1 MRQSNITKQDNISLK
16 LRTLIFFNWIA
27 IIGQSLAVFVSFSII
42 EVEFNLYAT
51 ISLILILLLLNIF
64 LTLRYPVTKTL
75 NFNEITFYLLFD
87 LFQLISL
94 LYLTGG
100 LTNPFCILILVP
112 IVISSTYLD
121 LKRTVFICFASIISL
136 SILLFFYIPISS
148 DLIDFN
154 SNSFSRVEI
163 SSIWGAL
170 IITLIFI
177 SAYCFRTASESRKAG
192 EALRETQMALSN
204 EEKVSALMSLTA
216 AAVHELGTP
225 LSTISVVSK
234 ELVGNLKKNDPNY
247 EDLSLIQTQVKRCA
261 EILKRLRTSN
271 FVADSDEFLN
281 EFTFTSLINEVL
293 EDYSNEKIEVLIN
306 ADDIFAEKNISFS
319 RVPEVIQSLSNV
331 VDNAFKYAEN
341 KIIINLKYAEKYII
355 VEIIDDGKGFSPE
368 IYSLLGEP
376 YVRRSIDKE
385 DKGLGLGL
393 FISKN
398 LISKTYGDIEFLNH
412 KPNGACVRIF
422 LNKKEL
428 NIK

>member
-1 MRQSNITKQDNISLK
+1 MKQGTLNTQDNISLK

-27 IIGQSLAVFVSFSII
+27 IIGQSLAVFVSYSII
-42 EVEFNLYAT
+42 EVDFNLFAT
-51 ISLILILLLLNIF
+51 ISLILLLLLLNIF
-64 LTLRYPVTKTL
+64 LTLKFPITKAL
-75 NFNEITFYLLFD
+75 NFNEITIYLLFD
-87 LFQLISL
+87 LLQLIFL

-121 LKRTVFICFASIISL
+121 LKRTILICAASIISL
-136 SILLFFYIPISS
+136 SILLFFYVPISS
-148 DLIDFN
+148 NLINFN
-154 SNSFSRVEI
+154 SDSFSREEI
-163 SSIWGAL
+163 FSIWGAL
-170 IITLIFI
+170 IITLIFM
-177 SAYCFRTASESRKAG
+177 SAYCYRTASESRKAG
-192 EALRETQMALSN
+192 KALRETQMALSN

-234 ELVGNLKKNDPNY
+234 ELVGNVKKNDVNY
-247 EDLSLIQTQVKRCA
+247 DDLQLIQTQVKRCA
-261 EILKRLRTSN
+261 DILKRLRTTK
-271 FVADSDEFLN
+271 FVRDSDEFLN
-281 EFTFTSLINEVL
+281 EFTFTSLINEIL
-293 EDYSNEKIEVLIN
+293 EDYSNEKIEVSIN
-306 ADDIFAEKNISFS
+306 ADEIFSEKNITFS
-319 RVPEVIQSLSNV
+319 RVPEVIQSLSNII
-331 VDNAFKYAEN
+331 DNAFKYAKN
-341 KIIINLKYAEKYII
+341 KIVINLKYAEKYIV
-355 VEIIDDGKGFSPE
+355 VEIIDDGNGFSPE
-368 IYSLLGEP
+368 IYALLGEP

-398 LISKTYGDIEFLNH
+398 LLSKSYGDIEFLNY

>member
-1 MRQSNITKQDNISLK
+1 MKQGTLNIQDDISLK

-27 IIGQSLAVFVSFSII
+27 IFGQSLAVFVSYSII
-42 EVEFNLYAT
+42 EVDFNLFAT
-51 ISLILILLLLNIF
+51 ISLIVLLLLLNIF
-64 LTLRYPVTKTL
+64 LTLKFPITKAL
-75 NFNEITFYLLFD
+75 NFNEITIYLLFD
-87 LFQLISL
+87 LLQLIFL

-121 LKRTVFICFASIISL
+121 LKRTILICAASIISL
-136 SILLFFYIPISS
+136 SILLFFYVPISS
-148 DLIDFN
+148 NLINFN
-154 SNSFSRVEI
+154 SDSFSREEI
-163 SSIWGAL
+163 FSIWGAL
-170 IITLIFI
+170 IITLIFM
-177 SAYCFRTASESRKAG
+177 SAYCYRTASESRKAG
-192 EALRETQMALSN
+192 KALRETQMALSN

-234 ELVGNLKKNDPNY
+234 ELVGNVKKNDVNY
-247 EDLSLIQTQVKRCA
+247 DDLQLIQTQVKRCA
-261 EILKRLRTSN
+261 DILKRLRTTK
-271 FVADSDEFLN
+271 FVRDSDEFLN
-281 EFTFTSLINEVL
+281 EFTFTSLINEIL
-293 EDYSNEKIEVLIN
+293 EDYSNEKIEVSIN
-306 ADDIFAEKNISFS
+306 ADEIFSEKNITFS
-319 RVPEVIQSLSNV
+319 RVPEVIQSLSNII
-331 VDNAFKYAEN
+331 DNAFKYAKN
-341 KIIINLKYAEKYII
+341 KIVINLKYAEKYII
-355 VEIIDDGKGFSPE
+355 VEIIDDGNGFSPE
-368 IYSLLGEP
+368 IYALLGEP

-398 LISKTYGDIEFLNH
+398 LLSKSYGNIEFLNY

>member
-1 MRQSNITKQDNISLK
+1 MKQGKLNTQDNITLK

-27 IIGQSLAVFVSFSII
+27 IIGQSLAVFVSYSII
-42 EVEFNLYAT
+42 EVDFNLFAT
-51 ISLILILLLLNIF
+51 ISLVFLLLFLNIF
-64 LTLRYPVTKTL
+64 LTLRFPITKTL

-87 LFQLISL
+87 LLQLISL

-121 LKRTVFICFASIISL
+121 LKRTILICTASIISL
-136 SILLFFYIPISS
+136 SFLLFFYMPISS
-148 DLIDFN
+148 NLINFN
-154 SNSFSRVEI
+154 SDSFSREEI
-163 SSIWGAL
+163 FSIWGAL
-170 IITLIFI
+170 IITLIFM
-177 SAYCFRTASESRKAG
+177 SAYCYRTASESRKAG

-234 ELVGNLKKNDPNY
+234 ELVGNVKKNDVNY
-247 EDLSLIQTQVKRCA
+247 DDLQLIQTQVKRCA
-261 EILKRLRTSN
+261 DILKRLRTTK
-271 FVADSDEFLN
+271 FVRDSDEFLN
-281 EFTFTSLINEVL
+281 EFTFTSLINEIL
-293 EDYSNEKIEVLIN
+293 EDYLNEKIEVSIN
-306 ADDIFAEKNISFS
+306 ADEIFSEKNITFS
-319 RVPEVIQSLSNV
+319 RVPEVIQSLSNII
-331 VDNAFKYAEN
+331 DNAFKYAKN
-341 KIIINLKYAEKYII
+341 KIVINLKYAEKYII
-355 VEIIDDGKGFSPE
+355 VEIIDDGNGFSPE
-368 IYSLLGEP
+368 IYALLGEP

-398 LISKTYGDIEFLNH
+398 LLSKSYGDIEFLNY

>member
-1 MRQSNITKQDNISLK
+1 MKQGTLNTQDNISLK

-27 IIGQSLAVFVSFSII
+27 IIGQSLAVFVSYSII
-42 EVEFNLYAT
+42 EVDFNLFAT
-51 ISLILILLLLNIF
+51 ISLIVLLLLLNIF
-64 LTLRYPVTKTL
+64 LTLKFPITKAL
-75 NFNEITFYLLFD
+75 NFNEITIYLLFD
-87 LFQLISL
+87 LLQLIFL

-121 LKRTVFICFASIISL
+121 LKRTILICAASIISL
-136 SILLFFYIPISS
+136 SILLFFYVPISS
-148 DLIDFN
+148 NLINFN
-154 SNSFSRVEI
+154 SDSFSREEI
-163 SSIWGAL
+163 FSIWGAL
-170 IITLIFI
+170 IITLIFM
-177 SAYCFRTASESRKAG
+177 SAYCYRTASESRKAG
-192 EALRETQMALSN
+192 KALRETQMALSN

-234 ELVGNLKKNDPNY
+234 ELVGNVKKNDVNY
-247 EDLSLIQTQVKRCA
+247 DDLQLIQTQVKRCA
-261 EILKRLRTSN
+261 DILKRLRTTK
-271 FVADSDEFLN
+271 FVRDSDEFLN
-281 EFTFTSLINEVL
+281 EFTFTSLINEIL
-293 EDYSNEKIEVLIN
+293 EDYSNEKIEISIN
-306 ADDIFAEKNISFS
+306 ADEIFSEKNITFS
-319 RVPEVIQSLSNV
+319 RVPEVIQSLSNII
-331 VDNAFKYAEN
+331 DNAFKYAKN
-341 KIIINLKYAEKYII
+341 KIVINLKYAEKYIV
-355 VEIIDDGKGFSPE
+355 VEIIDDGNGFSPE
-368 IYSLLGEP
+368 IYALLGEP

-398 LISKTYGDIEFLNH
+398 LLSKSYGNIEFLNY

>member
-1 MRQSNITKQDNISLK
+1 MKQGKLNTQDNITLK

-27 IIGQSLAVFVSFSII
+27 IIGQSLAVFVSYSII
-42 EVEFNLYAT
+42 EVDFNLFAT
-51 ISLILILLLLNIF
+51 ISLIFLLLLLNIF
-64 LTLRYPVTKTL
+64 LTIRFPITKSI
-75 NFNEITFYLLFD
+75 NFNEITFYLMFD
-87 LFQLISL
+87 LLQLISL

-121 LKRTVFICFASIISL
+121 LKRAILICAASIISL
-136 SILLFFYIPISS
+136 SILLFFYMPISS
-148 DLIDFN
+148 NLINFN
-154 SNSFSRVEI
+154 SDSFSKEEI
-163 SSIWGAL
+163 FSIWGAL
-170 IITLIFI
+170 IITLIFM
-177 SAYCFRTASESRKAG
+177 SAYCHRTASESRKAG

-234 ELVGNLKKNDPNY
+234 ELVGNVKKNDVNY
-247 EDLSLIQTQVKRCA
+247 DDLQLIQTQVKRCA
-261 EILKRLRTSN
+261 DILKRLRTTK
-271 FVADSDEFLN
+271 FVRDSDEFLN
-281 EFTFTSLINEVL
+281 EFTFTSLINEIL
-293 EDYSNEKIEVLIN
+293 EDYSNEKIEVSIN
-306 ADDIFAEKNISFS
+306 ADEIFSEKNITFS
-319 RVPEVIQSLSNV
+319 RVPEVIQSLSNII
-331 VDNAFKYAEN
+331 DNAFKYAKN
-341 KIIINLKYAEKYII
+341 KIVINLKYAEKYII
-355 VEIIDDGKGFSPE
+355 VEIIDDGNGFSPE
-368 IYSLLGEP
+368 IYALLGEP

-398 LISKTYGDIEFLNH
+398 LLSKSYGDIEFLNY

-422 LNKKEL
+422 LNKREL

>member
-1 MRQSNITKQDNISLK
+1 MKQGTLNIQDNISLK

-27 IIGQSLAVFVSFSII
+27 IIGQSLAVFVSYSII
-42 EVEFNLYAT
+42 EVDFNLFAT
-51 ISLILILLLLNIF
+51 TFLISSLLLLNIF
-64 LTLRYPVTKTL
+64 LTLRFPITKAL
-75 NFNEITFYLLFD
+75 NFNEITIYLLFD
-87 LFQLISL
+87 LLQLISL

-121 LKRTVFICFASIISL
+121 LKRTILICSASITSL
-136 SILLFFYIPISS
+136 SILLFFYVPISS
-148 DLIDFN
+148 NLINFN
-154 SNSFSRVEI
+154 SGSFSREEI
-163 SSIWGAL
+163 FSIWGAL
-170 IITLIFI
+170 IITLIFM

-234 ELVGNLKKNDPNY
+234 ELVGNVKKNDVNY
-247 EDLSLIQTQVKRCA
+247 DDLQLIQTQVKRCA
-261 EILKRLRTSN
+261 DILKRLRTTK
-271 FVADSDEFLN
+271 FVRDSDEFLN
-281 EFTFTSLINEVL
+281 EFTFTSLINEIL
-293 EDYSNEKIEVLIN
+293 EDYSNEKIEVSIN
-306 ADDIFAEKNISFS
+306 ADEIFSEKNITFS
-319 RVPEVIQSLSNV
+319 RVPEVIQSLSNII
-331 VDNAFKYAEN
+331 DNAFKYAKN
-341 KIIINLKYAEKYII
+341 KIVINLKYAEKYII
-355 VEIIDDGKGFSPE
+355 VEIIDDGNGFSPE
-368 IYSLLGEP
+368 IYALLGEP

-398 LISKTYGDIEFLNH
+398 LLSKSYGDIKFLNY

>member
-1 MRQSNITKQDNISLK
+1 MKQGTLNIQDDISLK

-27 IIGQSLAVFVSFSII
+27 IIGQSLAVFVSYSII
-42 EVEFNLYAT
+42 EVDFNLFAT
-51 ISLILILLLLNIF
+51 ISLIVLLLLLNIF
-64 LTLRYPVTKTL
+64 LSLKFPITKAL
-75 NFNEITFYLLFD
+75 NFNEITIYLLFD
-87 LFQLISL
+87 LLQLIFL

-121 LKRTVFICFASIISL
+121 LKRTILICAASIISL
-136 SILLFFYIPISS
+136 SILLFFYVPISS
-148 DLIDFN
+148 NLINFN
-154 SNSFSRVEI
+154 SDSFSREEI
-163 SSIWGAL
+163 FSIWGAL
-170 IITLIFI
+170 IITLIFM
-177 SAYCFRTASESRKAG
+177 SAYCYRTASESRKAG
-192 EALRETQMALSN
+192 KALRETQMALSN

-234 ELVGNLKKNDPNY
+234 ELVGNVKKNDVNY
-247 EDLSLIQTQVKRCA
+247 DDLQLIQTQVKRCA
-261 EILKRLRTSN
+261 DILKRLRTTK
-271 FVADSDEFLN
+271 FVRDSDEFLN
-281 EFTFTSLINEVL
+281 EFTFTSLINEIL
-293 EDYSNEKIEVLIN
+293 EDYSNEKIEVSIN
-306 ADDIFAEKNISFS
+306 ADEIFSEKNITFS
-319 RVPEVIQSLSNV
+319 RVPEVIQSLSNII
-331 VDNAFKYAEN
+331 DNAFKYAKN
-341 KIIINLKYAEKYII
+341 KIVINLKYAEKYII
-355 VEIIDDGKGFSPE
+355 VEIIDDGNGFSPE
-368 IYSLLGEP
+368 IYALLGEP

-398 LISKTYGDIEFLNH
+398 LLSKSYGDIEFLNY

>member
-1 MRQSNITKQDNISLK
+1 MKQGKLNTQDNITLK

-27 IIGQSLAVFVSFSII
+27 IIGQSLAVFVSYSII
-42 EVEFNLYAT
+42 EVDFNLVAT
-51 ISLILILLLLNIF
+51 ISLIFLLLLLNIF
-64 LTLRYPVTKTL
+64 LTLRFPITKAL

-87 LFQLISL
+87 LLQLISL

-121 LKRTVFICFASIISL
+121 LKRTILICTASIISL
-136 SILLFFYIPISS
+136 SILLFFYMPISS
-148 DLIDFN
+148 NLINFN
-154 SNSFSRVEI
+154 SDSFSKEEI
-163 SSIWGAL
+163 FSIWGAL
-170 IITLIFI
+170 IITLIFM
-177 SAYCFRTASESRKAG
+177 SAYCYRTASESRKAG

-234 ELVGNLKKNDPNY
+234 ELVGNVKKNDVNY
-247 EDLSLIQTQVKRCA
+247 DDLQLIQTQVKRCA
-261 EILKRLRTSN
+261 DILKRLRTTK
-271 FVADSDEFLN
+271 FVRDSDEFLN
-281 EFTFTSLINEVL
+281 EFTFTSLINEIL
-293 EDYSNEKIEVLIN
+293 EDYSNEKIEVSIN
-306 ADDIFAEKNISFS
+306 ADEIFSEKNITFS
-319 RVPEVIQSLSNV
+319 RVPEVIQSLSNII
-331 VDNAFKYAEN
+331 DNAFKYAKN
-341 KIIINLKYAEKYII
+341 KIVINLKYAEKYII
-355 VEIIDDGKGFSPE
+355 VEIIDDGNGFSPE
-368 IYSLLGEP
+368 IYALLGEP

-398 LISKTYGDIEFLNH
+398 LLSKSYGDIEFLNY

>member
-1 MRQSNITKQDNISLK
+1 MKQGKLNTQDNITLK

-27 IIGQSLAVFVSFSII
+27 IIGQSLAVFVSYSII
-42 EVEFNLYAT
+42 EVDFNLVAT
-51 ISLILILLLLNIF
+51 ISLIFLLLLLNIF
-64 LTLRYPVTKTL
+64 LTLRFPITKTL

-87 LFQLISL
+87 LLQLISL

-121 LKRTVFICFASIISL
+121 LKRTILICTASIISL
-136 SILLFFYIPISS
+136 SILLFFYMPISS
-148 DLIDFN
+148 NLINFN
-154 SNSFSRVEI
+154 SDSFSREEI
-163 SSIWGAL
+163 FSIWGAL
-170 IITLIFI
+170 IITLIFM
-177 SAYCFRTASESRKAG
+177 SAYCYRTASESRKAG

-234 ELVGNLKKNDPNY
+234 ELVGNVKKNDVNY
-247 EDLSLIQTQVKRCA
+247 DDLQLIQTQVKRCA
-261 EILKRLRTSN
+261 DILKRLRTTK
-271 FVADSDEFLN
+271 FVRDSDEFLN
-281 EFTFTSLINEVL
+281 EFTFTSLINEIL
-293 EDYSNEKIEVLIN
+293 EDYLNEKIEVSIN
-306 ADDIFAEKNISFS
+306 ADEIFSEKNITFS
-319 RVPEVIQSLSNV
+319 RVPEVIQSLSNII
-331 VDNAFKYAEN
+331 DNAFKYAKN
-341 KIIINLKYAEKYII
+341 KIVINLKYAEKYII
-355 VEIIDDGKGFSPE
+355 VEIIDDGNGFSPE
-368 IYSLLGEP
+368 IYALLGEP

-398 LISKTYGDIEFLNH
+398 LLSKSYGDIEFLNY

>member
-1 MRQSNITKQDNISLK
+1 MKQGTLNIQDNISLK

-27 IIGQSLAVFVSFSII
+27 IIGQSLAVFVSYSII
-42 EVEFNLYAT
+42 EVDFNLFAT
-51 ISLILILLLLNIF
+51 TFLISSLLLLNIF
-64 LTLRYPVTKTL
+64 LTLRFPITKAL
-75 NFNEITFYLLFD
+75 NFNEITIYLLFD
-87 LFQLISL
+87 LLQLISL

-121 LKRTVFICFASIISL
+121 LKRTILICSASITSL
-136 SILLFFYIPISS
+136 SILLFFYVPISS
-148 DLIDFN
+148 NLINFN
-154 SNSFSRVEI
+154 SDSFSREEI
-163 SSIWGAL
+163 FSIWGAL
-170 IITLIFI
+170 IITLIFM

-225 LSTISVVSK
+225 LSTISVISK
-234 ELVGNLKKNDPNY
+234 ELVGNVKKNDVNY
-247 EDLSLIQTQVKRCA
+247 DDLQLIQTQVKRCA
-261 EILKRLRTSN
+261 DILKRLRTTK
-271 FVADSDEFLN
+271 FVRDSDEFLN
-281 EFTFTSLINEVL
+281 EFTFTSLINEIL
-293 EDYSNEKIEVLIN
+293 EDYSNEKIEVSIN
-306 ADDIFAEKNISFS
+306 ADEIFSEKNITFS
-319 RVPEVIQSLSNV
+319 RVPEVIQSLSNII
-331 VDNAFKYAEN
+331 DNAFKYAKN
-341 KIIINLKYAEKYII
+341 KIVINLKYAEKYII
-355 VEIIDDGKGFSPE
+355 VEIIDDGNGFSPE
-368 IYSLLGEP
+368 IYALLGEP

-398 LISKTYGDIEFLNH
+398 LLSKSYGDIKFLNY

>member
-1 MRQSNITKQDNISLK
+1 MKQGKLNTQDNISLK

-27 IIGQSLAVFVSFSII
+27 IIGQSLAVFVSYSII
-42 EVEFNLYAT
+42 EVDFNLFAT
-51 ISLILILLLLNIF
+51 ISLIVLLLLLNIF
-64 LTLRYPVTKTL
+64 LSLKFPITKAL
-75 NFNEITFYLLFD
+75 NFNEITIYLLFD
-87 LFQLISL
+87 LLQLIFL

-121 LKRTVFICFASIISL
+121 LKRTILICGASIISL
-136 SILLFFYIPISS
+136 SILLFFYVPISS
-148 DLIDFN
+148 NLINFN
-154 SNSFSRVEI
+154 SDSFSREEI
-163 SSIWGAL
+163 FSIWGAL
-170 IITLIFI
+170 IITLIFM
-177 SAYCFRTASESRKAG
+177 SAYCYRTASESRKAG
-192 EALRETQMALSN
+192 KALRETQMALSN

-234 ELVGNLKKNDPNY
+234 ELVGNVKKNDVNY
-247 EDLSLIQTQVKRCA
+247 DDLQLIQTQVKRCA
-261 EILKRLRTSN
+261 DILKRLRTTK
-271 FVADSDEFLN
+271 FVRDSDEFLN
-281 EFTFTSLINEVL
+281 EFTFTSLINEIL
-293 EDYSNEKIEVLIN
+293 EDYSNEKIEVSIN
-306 ADDIFAEKNISFS
+306 ADEIFSEKNITFS
-319 RVPEVIQSLSNV
+319 RVPEVIQSLSNII
-331 VDNAFKYAEN
+331 DNAFKYAKN
-341 KIIINLKYAEKYII
+341 KIVINLKYAEKYIV
-355 VEIIDDGKGFSPE
+355 VEIIDDGNGFSPE
-368 IYSLLGEP
+368 IYALLGEP

-398 LISKTYGDIEFLNH
+398 LLSKSYGNIEFLNY

>member
-1 MRQSNITKQDNISLK
+1 MKQGTLNIQDDISLK

-27 IIGQSLAVFVSFSII
+27 IIGQSLAVFVSYSII
-42 EVEFNLYAT
+42 EVDFNLFAT
-51 ISLILILLLLNIF
+51 ISLIVLLLLLNIF
-64 LTLRYPVTKTL
+64 LSLKFPITKAL
-75 NFNEITFYLLFD
+75 NFNEITIYLLFD
-87 LFQLISL
+87 LLQLIFL

-121 LKRTVFICFASIISL
+121 LKRTILICAASIISL
-136 SILLFFYIPISS
+136 SILLFFYVPISS
-148 DLIDFN
+148 NLINFN
-154 SNSFSRVEI
+154 SDSFSREEI
-163 SSIWGAL
+163 FSIWGAL
-170 IITLIFI
+170 IITLIFM
-177 SAYCFRTASESRKAG
+177 SAYCYRTASESRKAG
-192 EALRETQMALSN
+192 KALRETQMALSN

-234 ELVGNLKKNDPNY
+234 ELVGNVKKNDVNY
-247 EDLSLIQTQVKRCA
+247 DDLQLIQTQVKRCA
-261 EILKRLRTSN
+261 DILKRLRTTK
-271 FVADSDEFLN
+271 FVRDSDEFLN
-281 EFTFTSLINEVL
+281 EFTFTSLINEIL
-293 EDYSNEKIEVLIN
+293 EDYSNEKIEVSIN
-306 ADDIFAEKNISFS
+306 ADEIFSEKNITFS
-319 RVPEVIQSLSNV
+319 RVPEVIQSLSNII
-331 VDNAFKYAEN
+331 DNAFKYAKN
-341 KIIINLKYAEKYII
+341 KIVINLKYAEKYII
-355 VEIIDDGKGFSPE
+355 VEIIDDGNGFSPE
-368 IYSLLGEP
+368 IYALLGEP

-398 LISKTYGDIEFLNH
+398 LLSKSYGNIEFLNY

>member
-1 MRQSNITKQDNISLK
+1 LKQGTLNTQDDISLK

-27 IIGQSLAVFVSFSII
+27 IIGQSLAVFVSYSII
-42 EVEFNLYAT
+42 EVDFNLFAT
-51 ISLILILLLLNIF
+51 ISLIVLLLLLNIF
-64 LTLRYPVTKTL
+64 LSLKFPITKAL
-75 NFNEITFYLLFD
+75 NFNEITIYLLFD
-87 LFQLISL
+87 LLQLIFL

-121 LKRTVFICFASIISL
+121 LKRTILICAASIISL
-136 SILLFFYIPISS
+136 SILLFFYVPISS
-148 DLIDFN
+148 NLINFN
-154 SNSFSRVEI
+154 SDSFSREEI
-163 SSIWGAL
+163 FSIWGAL
-170 IITLIFI
+170 IITLIFM
-177 SAYCFRTASESRKAG
+177 SAYCYRTASESRKAG
-192 EALRETQMALSN
+192 KALRETQMALSN

-234 ELVGNLKKNDPNY
+234 ELVGNVKKNDVNY
-247 EDLSLIQTQVKRCA
+247 DDLQLIQTQVKRCA
-261 EILKRLRTSN
+261 DILKRLRTTK
-271 FVADSDEFLN
+271 FVRDSDEFLN
-281 EFTFTSLINEVL
+281 EFTFTSLINEIL
-293 EDYSNEKIEVLIN
+293 EDYSNEKIEVSIN
-306 ADDIFAEKNISFS
+306 ADEIFSEKNITFS
-319 RVPEVIQSLSNV
+319 RVPEVIQSLSNII
-331 VDNAFKYAEN
+331 DNAFKYAKN
-341 KIIINLKYAEKYII
+341 KIVINLKYAEKYIV
-355 VEIIDDGKGFSPE
+355 VEIIDDGNGFSPE
-368 IYSLLGEP
+368 IYALLGEP

-398 LISKTYGDIEFLNH
+398 LLSKSYGNIEFLNY

>member
-1 MRQSNITKQDNISLK
+1 LIQGTLNIQDNISLK

-27 IIGQSLAVFVSFSII
+27 IIGQSLAVFVSYSII
-42 EVEFNLYAT
+42 EVDFNLLAT
-51 ISLILILLLLNIF
+51 ISLIFLLLLLNVF
-64 LTLRYPVTKTL
+64 LALKFPITKAL
-75 NFNEITFYLLFD
+75 NFNEITIYLLFD
-87 LFQLISL
+87 LLQLISL

-121 LKRTVFICFASIISL
+121 LMRTILICVASIISL
-136 SILLFFYIPISS
+136 STLLFFYVPISS
-148 DLIDFN
+148 NLINFN
-154 SNSFSRVEI
+154 SDSFSREEI
-163 SSIWGAL
+163 LSIWGAL
-170 IITLIFI
+170 IITLIFM

-234 ELVGNLKKNDPNY
+234 ELVGNVKKDDINY
-247 EDLSLIQTQVKRCA
+247 DDLQLIQTQVKRCA
-261 EILKRLRTSN
+261 DILKRLRTTK
-271 FVADSDEFLN
+271 FVKDSDEFLN
-281 EFTFTSLINEVL
+281 EFTFTSLINEIL
-293 EDYSNEKIEVLIN
+293 EDYSNEKIEVSIN
-306 ADDIFAEKNISFS
+306 ADEIFSEKNITFS
-319 RVPEVIQSLSNV
+319 RVPEVIQSLSNII
-331 VDNAFKYAEN
+331 DNAFKYAKN
-341 KIIINLKYAEKYII
+341 KITINLKYAEKYII
-355 VEIIDDGKGFSPE
+355 VEIIDDGNGFSPE
-368 IYSLLGEP
+368 IYALLGEP

-398 LISKTYGDIEFLNH
+398 LLSKSYGDIEFLNY

-428 NIK
+428 NIE

>member
-1 MRQSNITKQDNISLK
+1 MKQGTLNIQDNISLK

-27 IIGQSLAVFVSFSII
+27 IIGQSLAVFVSYSII
-42 EVEFNLYAT
+42 EVDFNLFAT
-51 ISLILILLLLNIF
+51 TFLISSLLLLNIF
-64 LTLRYPVTKTL
+64 LTLRFPITKAL
-75 NFNEITFYLLFD
+75 NFNEITIYLLFD
-87 LFQLISL
+87 LLQLISL

-121 LKRTVFICFASIISL
+121 LKRTILICSASIISL
-136 SILLFFYIPISS
+136 SILLFFYVPISS
-148 DLIDFN
+148 NLINFN
-154 SNSFSRVEI
+154 SDSFSREEI
-163 SSIWGAL
+163 LSIWGAL
-170 IITLIFI
+170 IITLIFM

-234 ELVGNLKKNDPNY
+234 ELVGNVKKDDINY
-247 EDLSLIQTQVKRCA
+247 DDLQLIQTQVKRCA
-261 EILKRLRTSN
+261 DILKRLRTTK
-271 FVADSDEFLN
+271 FVKDSDEFLN
-281 EFTFTSLINEVL
+281 EFTFTSLINEIL
-293 EDYSNEKIEVLIN
+293 EDYSNEKIEVSIN
-306 ADDIFAEKNISFS
+306 ADEIFSEKNITFS
-319 RVPEVIQSLSNV
+319 RVPEVIQSLSNII
-331 VDNAFKYAEN
+331 DNAFKYAKN
-341 KIIINLKYAEKYII
+341 KITINLKYAEKYII
-355 VEIIDDGKGFSPE
+355 VEIIDDGNGFSPE
-368 IYSLLGEP
+368 IYALLGEP

-398 LISKTYGDIEFLNH
+398 LLSKSYGDIEFLNY

-428 NIK
+428 NIE

>member
-1 MRQSNITKQDNISLK
+1 MKQGKLNTQDNITLK

-27 IIGQSLAVFVSFSII
+27 IIGQSLAVFVSYSII
-42 EVEFNLYAT
+42 EVDFNLVAT
-51 ISLILILLLLNIF
+51 LSLIFLLLLLNIF
-64 LTLRYPVTKTL
+64 LTLRFPITKTL

-87 LFQLISL
+87 LLQLISL

-121 LKRTVFICFASIISL
+121 LKRTILICTASIISL
-136 SILLFFYIPISS
+136 SILLFFYMPISS
-148 DLIDFN
+148 NLINFN
-154 SNSFSRVEI
+154 SDSFSREEI
-163 SSIWGAL
+163 FSIWGAL
-170 IITLIFI
+170 IITLIFM
-177 SAYCFRTASESRKAG
+177 SAYCYRTASESRKAG

-234 ELVGNLKKNDPNY
+234 ELVGNVKKNDVNY
-247 EDLSLIQTQVKRCA
+247 DDLQLIQTQVKRCA
-261 EILKRLRTSN
+261 DILKRLRTTK
-271 FVADSDEFLN
+271 FVRDSDEFLN
-281 EFTFTSLINEVL
+281 EFTFTSLINEIL
-293 EDYSNEKIEVLIN
+293 EDYSNEKIEVSIN
-306 ADDIFAEKNISFS
+306 ADEIFSEKNITFS
-319 RVPEVIQSLSNV
+319 RVPEVIQSLSNII
-331 VDNAFKYAEN
+331 DNAFKYAKN
-341 KIIINLKYAEKYII
+341 KIVINLKYAEKYII
-355 VEIIDDGKGFSPE
+355 VEIIDDGNGFSPE
-368 IYSLLGEP
+368 IYALLGEP

-398 LISKTYGDIEFLNH
+398 LLSKSYGDIEFLNY

>member
-1 MRQSNITKQDNISLK
+1 MKQGTLNIQDNISLK

-27 IIGQSLAVFVSFSII
+27 IIGQSLAVFVSYSII
-42 EVEFNLYAT
+42 EVDFNLFAST
-51 ISLILILLLLNIF
+51 FLISSLFLLNIF
-64 LTLRYPVTKTL
+64 LTLKFPITKAL
-75 NFNEITFYLLFD
+75 NFNEITIYLMFD
-87 LFQLISL
+87 ILQLMSL

-121 LKRTVFICFASIISL
+121 LKRTILICSASITSL
-136 SILLFFYIPISS
+136 SILLFFYVPISS
-148 DLIDFN
+148 NLINFN
-154 SNSFSRVEI
+154 SDSFSREEI
-163 SSIWGAL
+163 FSIWGAL
-170 IITLIFI
+170 IITLIFM

-234 ELVGNLKKNDPNY
+234 ELVGNVKENDVNY
-247 EDLSLIQTQVKRCA
+247 DDLQLIQTQVKRCA
-261 EILKRLRTSN
+261 DILKRLRTTK
-271 FVADSDEFLN
+271 FVRDSDEFLN
-281 EFTFTSLINEVL
+281 EFTFTSLINEIL
-293 EDYSNEKIEVLIN
+293 EDYSNEKIEVSIN
-306 ADDIFAEKNISFS
+306 ADEIFSEKNITFS
-319 RVPEVIQSLSNV
+319 RVPEVIQSLSNII
-331 VDNAFKYAEN
+331 DNAFKYAKN
-341 KIIINLKYAEKYII
+341 KILINLKYAEKYII
-355 VEIIDDGKGFSPE
+355 VEIIDDGNGFSPE
-368 IYSLLGEP
+368 IYALLGEP

-398 LISKTYGDIEFLNH
+398 LLSKSYGDIKFLNY

>member
-1 MRQSNITKQDNISLK
+1 MRQGTLNSQDNISLK

-27 IIGQSLAVFVSFSII
+27 IIGQSLAVFVSYSII
-42 EVEFNLYAT
+42 EVDFNLFAT
-51 ISLILILLLLNIF
+51 ISLIVLLLLLNIF
-64 LTLRYPVTKTL
+64 LTLKFPITKAL
-75 NFNEITFYLLFD
+75 NFNEITIYLLFD
-87 LFQLISL
+87 LLQLIFL

-121 LKRTVFICFASIISL
+121 LKRTILICTASIISL
-136 SILLFFYIPISS
+136 SILLFFYVPISS
-148 DLIDFN
+148 NLINFN
-154 SNSFSRVEI
+154 SDSFSREEI
-163 SSIWGAL
+163 FSIWGAL
-170 IITLIFI
+170 IITLIFM
-177 SAYCFRTASESRKAG
+177 SAYCYRTASESRKAG
-192 EALRETQMALSN
+192 KALRETQMALSN

-234 ELVGNLKKNDPNY
+234 ELVGNVKKNDVNY
-247 EDLSLIQTQVKRCA
+247 DDLQLIQTQVKRCA
-261 EILKRLRTSN
+261 DILKRLRTTK
-271 FVADSDEFLN
+271 FVRDSDEFLN
-281 EFTFTSLINEVL
+281 EFTFTSLINEIL
-293 EDYSNEKIEVLIN
+293 EDYSNEKIEVSIN
-306 ADDIFAEKNISFS
+306 ADEIFSEKNITFS
-319 RVPEVIQSLSNV
+319 RVPEVIQSLSNII
-331 VDNAFKYAEN
+331 DNAFKYAKN
-341 KIIINLKYAEKYII
+341 KIVINLKYAEKYIV
-355 VEIIDDGKGFSPE
+355 VEIIDDGNGFSPE
-368 IYSLLGEP
+368 IYALLGEP

-398 LISKTYGDIEFLNH
+398 LLSKSYGNIEFLNY

>member
-1 MRQSNITKQDNISLK
+1 MKQGTLNIQDNISLK

-27 IIGQSLAVFVSFSII
+27 IIGQSLAVFVSYSII
-42 EVEFNLYAT
+42 EVDFNLFAT
-51 ISLILILLLLNIF
+51 TFLISSLLLLNIF
-64 LTLRYPVTKTL
+64 LTLRFPITKAL
-75 NFNEITFYLLFD
+75 NFNEITIYLLFD
-87 LFQLISL
+87 LLQLISL

-121 LKRTVFICFASIISL
+121 LKRTILICSASITSL
-136 SILLFFYIPISS
+136 SILLFFYVPISS
-148 DLIDFN
+148 NLINFN
-154 SNSFSRVEI
+154 SGSFSREEI
-163 SSIWGAL
+163 FSIWGAL
-170 IITLIFI
+170 IITLIFM

-234 ELVGNLKKNDPNY
+234 ELVGNVKKSDVNY
-247 EDLSLIQTQVKRCA
+247 DDLQLIQTQVKRCA
-261 EILKRLRTSN
+261 DILKRLRTTK
-271 FVADSDEFLN
+271 FVRDSDEFLN
-281 EFTFTSLINEVL
+281 EFTFTSLINEIL
-293 EDYSNEKIEVLIN
+293 EDYSNEKIEVSIN
-306 ADDIFAEKNISFS
+306 ADEIFSEKNITFS
-319 RVPEVIQSLSNV
+319 RVPEVIQSLSNII
-331 VDNAFKYAEN
+331 DNAFKYAKN
-341 KIIINLKYAEKYII
+341 KIVINLKYAEKYII
-355 VEIIDDGKGFSPE
+355 VEIIDDGNGFSPE
-368 IYSLLGEP
+368 IYALLGEP

-398 LISKTYGDIEFLNH
+398 LLSKSYGDIKFLNY

>member
-1 MRQSNITKQDNISLK
+1 MRQSNLTKQDNISLK

-27 IIGQSLAVFVSFSII
+27 IIGQSLAVFVSYSLID
-42 EVEFNLYAT
+42 VEFNLYAT

-75 NFNEITFYLLFD
+75 NFNEITVYLLFD

-121 LKRTVFICFASIISL
+121 LNRTIFICLASIISL
-136 SILLFFYIPISS
+136 SILLFFYVPISS
-148 DLIDFN
+148 DLINFN
-154 SNSFSRVEI
+154 SSSFSEVEI
-163 SSIWGAL
+163 FSIWGAL

-234 ELVGNLKKNDPNY
+234 ELVGNLNKNDSNY
-247 EDLSLIQTQVKRCA
+247 EDLLLIQTQVKRCA

-271 FVADSDEFLN
+271 FVTGSDEFLN

-293 EDYSNEKIEVLIN
+293 EDYSNEKIEVSIN
-306 ADDIFAEKNISFS
+306 ADDIFAEKNITFS
-319 RVPEVIQSLSNV
+319 RVPEIIQSLSNI

-398 LISKTYGDIEFLNH
+398 LIGKTYGDIEFLNQR
-412 KPNGACVRIF
+412 PNGACVRIY

-428 NIK
+428 NIS

>member
-1 MRQSNITKQDNISLK
+1 MKQGKLNTQDNITLK

-27 IIGQSLAVFVSFSII
+27 IIGQSLAVFVSYSII
-42 EVEFNLYAT
+42 EVDFNLVAT
-51 ISLILILLLLNIF
+51 ISLIFLLLSLNIF
-64 LTLRYPVTKTL
+64 LTLRFPIIKAL

-87 LFQLISL
+87 LLQLISL

-121 LKRTVFICFASIISL
+121 LKRTILICAASIISL
-136 SILLFFYIPISS
+136 SILLFFYMPISS
-148 DLIDFN
+148 NLINFN
-154 SNSFSRVEI
+154 SDSFSREEI
-163 SSIWGAL
+163 FSIWGAL
-170 IITLIFI
+170 IITLIFM
-177 SAYCFRTASESRKAG
+177 SAYCYRTASESRKAG

-234 ELVGNLKKNDPNY
+234 ELVGNIKKNDVNY
-247 EDLSLIQTQVKRCA
+247 DDLQLIQTQVKRCA
-261 EILKRLRTSN
+261 DILKRLRTTK
-271 FVADSDEFLN
+271 FVRDSDEFLN
-281 EFTFTSLINEVL
+281 EFTFTSLINEIL
-293 EDYSNEKIEVLIN
+293 EDYSNEKIEVSIN
-306 ADDIFAEKNISFS
+306 ADEIFSEKNITFS
-319 RVPEVIQSLSNV
+319 RVPEVIQSLSNII
-331 VDNAFKYAEN
+331 DNAFKYAKN
-341 KIIINLKYAEKYII
+341 KIVINLKYAEKYII
-355 VEIIDDGKGFSPE
+355 VEIIDDGNGFSPE
-368 IYSLLGEP
+368 IYALLGEP

-398 LISKTYGDIEFLNH
+398 LLSKSYGDIEFLNY

>member
-1 MRQSNITKQDNISLK
+1 LKQGKLNTQDNITLK

-27 IIGQSLAVFVSFSII
+27 IIGQSLAVFVSYSII
-42 EVEFNLYAT
+42 EVDFNLVAT
-51 ISLILILLLLNIF
+51 ISLIFLLLLLNIF
-64 LTLRYPVTKTL
+64 LTLRFPITKTL

-87 LFQLISL
+87 LLQLISL

-121 LKRTVFICFASIISL
+121 LKRTILICTASIISL
-136 SILLFFYIPISS
+136 SFLLFFYMPISS
-148 DLIDFN
+148 NLINFN
-154 SNSFSRVEI
+154 SDSFSREEI
-163 SSIWGAL
+163 FSIWGAL
-170 IITLIFI
+170 IITLIFM
-177 SAYCFRTASESRKAG
+177 SAYCYRTASESRKAG

-234 ELVGNLKKNDPNY
+234 ELVGNVKKNDVNY
-247 EDLSLIQTQVKRCA
+247 DDLQLIQTQVKRCA
-261 EILKRLRTSN
+261 DILKRLRTTK
-271 FVADSDEFLN
+271 FVRDSDEFLN
-281 EFTFTSLINEVL
+281 EFTFTSLINEIL
-293 EDYSNEKIEVLIN
+293 EDYSNEKIEVSIN
-306 ADDIFAEKNISFS
+306 ADEIFSEKNITFS
-319 RVPEVIQSLSNV
+319 RVPEVIQSLSNII
-331 VDNAFKYAEN
+331 DNAFKYAKN
-341 KIIINLKYAEKYII
+341 KIVINLKYAEKYII
-355 VEIIDDGKGFSPE
+355 VEIIDDGNGFSPE
-368 IYSLLGEP
+368 IYALLGEP

-398 LISKTYGDIEFLNH
+398 LLSKSYGDIEFLNY

>member
-1 MRQSNITKQDNISLK
+1 MKQGTLNIQDNISLK

-27 IIGQSLAVFVSFSII
+27 IIGQSLAVFVSYSII
-42 EVEFNLYAT
+42 EVDFNLFAT
-51 ISLILILLLLNIF
+51 TFLISSLLLLNIF
-64 LTLRYPVTKTL
+64 LTLRFPITKAL
-75 NFNEITFYLLFD
+75 NFNEITIYLLFD
-87 LFQLISL
+87 LLQLISL

-121 LKRTVFICFASIISL
+121 LKRTILICAASIISL
-136 SILLFFYIPISS
+136 STLLFFYVPISS
-148 DLIDFN
+148 NLINFN
-154 SNSFSRVEI
+154 SDSFSKEEI
-163 SSIWGAL
+163 FSIWGAL
-170 IITLIFI
+170 IITLIFM
-177 SAYCFRTASESRKAG
+177 SAYCYRTASESRKAG

-234 ELVGNLKKNDPNY
+234 ELVGNVKKNDVNY
-247 EDLSLIQTQVKRCA
+247 DDLQLIQTQVKRCA
-261 EILKRLRTSN
+261 DILKRLRTTK
-271 FVADSDEFLN
+271 FVRDSDEFLN
-281 EFTFTSLINEVL
+281 EFTFTSLINEIL
-293 EDYSNEKIEVLIN
+293 EDYSNEKIEVSIN
-306 ADDIFAEKNISFS
+306 ADEIFSEKNITFS
-319 RVPEVIQSLSNV
+319 RVPEVIQSLSNII
-331 VDNAFKYAEN
+331 DNAFKYAKN
-341 KIIINLKYAEKYII
+341 KIVINLKYAEKYII
-355 VEIIDDGKGFSPE
+355 VEIIDDGNGFSPE
-368 IYSLLGEP
+368 IYALLGEP

-398 LISKTYGDIEFLNH
+398 LLSKSYGDIEFLNY

>member
-1 MRQSNITKQDNISLK
+1 MKQGTLNIQDDISLK

-27 IIGQSLAVFVSFSII
+27 IIGQSLAVFVSYSII
-42 EVEFNLYAT
+42 EVDFNLLAT
-51 ISLILILLLLNIF
+51 ISLIVLLLLLNIF
-64 LTLRYPVTKTL
+64 LTLKFPITKAL
-75 NFNEITFYLLFD
+75 NFNEITIYLLFD
-87 LFQLISL
+87 LLQLIFL

-121 LKRTVFICFASIISL
+121 LKRTILICAASIISL
-136 SILLFFYIPISS
+136 SILLFFYVPISS
-148 DLIDFN
+148 NLINFN
-154 SNSFSRVEI
+154 SDSFSREEI
-163 SSIWGAL
+163 FSIWGAL
-170 IITLIFI
+170 IITLIFM
-177 SAYCFRTASESRKAG
+177 SAYCYRTASESRKAG
-192 EALRETQMALSN
+192 KALRETQMALSN

-234 ELVGNLKKNDPNY
+234 ELVGNVKKNDVNY
-247 EDLSLIQTQVKRCA
+247 DDLQLIQTQVKRCA
-261 EILKRLRTSN
+261 DILKRLRTTK
-271 FVADSDEFLN
+271 FVRDSDEFLN
-281 EFTFTSLINEVL
+281 EFTFTSLINEIL
-293 EDYSNEKIEVLIN
+293 EDYSNEKIEISIN
-306 ADDIFAEKNISFS
+306 ADEIFPEKNITFS
-319 RVPEVIQSLSNV
+319 RVPEVIQSLSNII
-331 VDNAFKYAEN
+331 DNAFKYAKN
-341 KIIINLKYAEKYII
+341 KIDINLKYAEKYII
-355 VEIIDDGKGFSPE
+355 VEIIDDGNGFSPE
-368 IYSLLGEP
+368 IYALLGEP

-398 LISKTYGDIEFLNH
+398 LLSKSYGNIEFLNY

>member
-1 MRQSNITKQDNISLK
+1 MKQGKLNTQDNISLK

-27 IIGQSLAVFVSFSII
+27 IIGQSLAVFISYSII
-42 EVEFNLYAT
+42 EVDFNLFAT
-51 ISLILILLLLNIF
+51 ISLILLLLLLNIF
-64 LTLRYPVTKTL
+64 LTLKFPITKAL
-75 NFNEITFYLLFD
+75 NFNETTIYLLFD
-87 LFQLISL
+87 LLQLIFL

-121 LKRTVFICFASIISL
+121 LKRTILICAASIISL
-136 SILLFFYIPISS
+136 SILLFFYVPISS
-148 DLIDFN
+148 NLINFN
-154 SNSFSRVEI
+154 SDSFSREEI
-163 SSIWGAL
+163 FSIWGAL
-170 IITLIFI
+170 IITLIFM
-177 SAYCFRTASESRKAG
+177 SAYCYRTASESRKAA

-234 ELVGNLKKNDPNY
+234 ELVGNVKKNDVNY
-247 EDLSLIQTQVKRCA
+247 DDLQLIQTQVKRCA
-261 EILKRLRTSN
+261 DILKRLRTTK
-271 FVADSDEFLN
+271 FVRDSDEFLN
-281 EFTFTSLINEVL
+281 EFTFTSLINEIL
-293 EDYSNEKIEVLIN
+293 EDYSNEKIEISIN
-306 ADDIFAEKNISFS
+306 ADEIFSEKNITFS
-319 RVPEVIQSLSNV
+319 RVPEIIQSLSNII
-331 VDNAFKYAEN
+331 DNAFKYAKN
-341 KIIINLKYAEKYII
+341 KIIINLKYTEKYII
-355 VEIIDDGKGFSPE
+355 VEIIDDGNGFSPE
-368 IYSLLGEP
+368 IFALLGEP

-398 LISKTYGDIEFLNH
+398 LLSKSYGDIEFLNY

>member
-1 MRQSNITKQDNISLK
+1 MKQGKLNTQDNITLK

-27 IIGQSLAVFVSFSII
+27 IIGQSLAVFVSYSII
-42 EVEFNLYAT
+42 EVDFNLVAT
-51 ISLILILLLLNIF
+51 ISLIFLLLLLNIF
-64 LTLRYPVTKTL
+64 LTLRFPITKTL

-87 LFQLISL
+87 LLQLISL

-121 LKRTVFICFASIISL
+121 LKRTILICTASIISL
-136 SILLFFYIPISS
+136 SFLLFFYMPISS
-148 DLIDFN
+148 NLINFN
-154 SNSFSRVEI
+154 SDSFSREEI
-163 SSIWGAL
+163 FSIWGAL
-170 IITLIFI
+170 IITLIFM
-177 SAYCFRTASESRKAG
+177 SAYCYRTASESRKAG

-234 ELVGNLKKNDPNY
+234 ELVGNVKKNDVNY
-247 EDLSLIQTQVKRCA
+247 DDLQLIQTQVKRCA
-261 EILKRLRTSN
+261 DILKRLRTTK
-271 FVADSDEFLN
+271 FVRDSDEFLN
-281 EFTFTSLINEVL
+281 EFTFTSLINEIL
-293 EDYSNEKIEVLIN
+293 EDYSNEKIEVSIN
-306 ADDIFAEKNISFS
+306 ADEIFSEKNITFS
-319 RVPEVIQSLSNV
+319 RVPEVIQSLSNII
-331 VDNAFKYAEN
+331 DNAFKYAKN
-341 KIIINLKYAEKYII
+341 KIVINLKYAEKYII
-355 VEIIDDGKGFSPE
+355 VEIIDDGNGFSPE
-368 IYSLLGEP
+368 IYALLGEP

-398 LISKTYGDIEFLNH
+398 LLSKSYGDIEFLNY

>member
-1 MRQSNITKQDNISLK
+1 MKQGTLNIQDNISLK

-27 IIGQSLAVFVSFSII
+27 IIGQSLAVFVSYSII
-42 EVEFNLYAT
+42 EVDFNLFAT
-51 ISLILILLLLNIF
+51 TFLISSLLLLNIF

-136 SILLFFYIPISS
+136 SILLFFYTPISS